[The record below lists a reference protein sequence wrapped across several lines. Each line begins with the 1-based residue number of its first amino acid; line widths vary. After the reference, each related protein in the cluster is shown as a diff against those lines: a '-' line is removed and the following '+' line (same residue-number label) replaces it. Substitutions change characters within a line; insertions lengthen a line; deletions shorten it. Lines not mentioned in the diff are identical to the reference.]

1 MESKNKLKCG
11 LSICY
16 ICFMV
21 LGLVIGIGLFYGLVD
36 VIKMVGLS
44 VLLVYIIG
52 GIVVYIIM
60 CVLGEML
67 VYNLVVSFFLC
78 YV

>member
-11 LSICY
+11 LSIRY
-16 ICFMV
+16 IRFMV

-36 VIKMVGLS
+36 VIKMVGSS